1 MKKYILL
8 VLTFMMFACTLGQRD
23 AKQTTSIPT
32 SASQSTGSG
41 EAKSVSTSA
50 PLALPLGLRRPRG
63 IYAVVRVE
71 QYIKQFQNSNT
82 SKLYSQ
88 FDTLYQSLLSN
99 PAIAGLTLQVQWDT
113 LNSNPP
119 TAANAY
125 DWSSVDD
132 AFAQASAW
140 NTQNP
145 TSTGKTIQLI
155 VTAGFS
161 TPQWVLNQ
169 IPSCD
174 GLFQSPAHNPPSDCG
189 KASFMGFSEGGGGAL
204 PLPWNP
210 LYKSAWQTFLTA
222 LAARYESNPAFVSIA
237 VAGPTAASAEMILPN
252 DNNSTNPQTQF
263 GLAISPTNMWLKLLA
278 FHYPSKAMYQ
288 NTDQAF
294 IDEWDAAIDMYGQIF
309 SNVTL
314 VATTGS
320 GLPNLNKTGFTIPSA
335 FSSDCNKP
343 DMDCAAE
350 TTILSH
356 FVDPSVGGNNS
367 KATQTSGMEAS
378 RANGLNLG
386 VGSVKFLSQRTA
398 ELKPSSA
405 QILGGAQFNTSFS
418 IDTAVEGCTTKGGC
432 TNGISPEQAEYNV
445 LQVFFDGTPAAAAFG
460 GTQGMRPSIICKR
473 THQIFNTRRHMSML
487 PCQLYN
493 PMEPVSQLL
502 RRIY

>member
-1 MKKYILL
+1 
-8 VLTFMMFACTLGQRD
+8 
-23 AKQTTSIPT
+23 
-32 SASQSTGSG
+32 
-41 EAKSVSTSA
+41 
-50 PLALPLGLRRPRG
+50 
-63 IYAVVRVE
+63 
-71 QYIKQFQNSNT
+71 
-82 SKLYSQ
+82 
-88 FDTLYQSLLSN
+88 
-99 PAIAGLTLQVQWDT
+99 
-113 LNSNPP
+113 
-119 TAANAY
+119 
-125 DWSSVDD
+125 
-132 AFAQASAW
+132 
-140 NTQNP
+140 
-145 TSTGKTIQLI
+145 
-155 VTAGFS
+155 
-161 TPQWVLNQ
+161 
-169 IPSCD
+169 
-174 GLFQSPAHNPPSDCG
+174 
-189 KASFMGFSEGGGGAL
+189 
-204 PLPWNP
+204 
-210 LYKSAWQTFLTA
+210 
-222 LAARYESNPAFVSIA
+222 
-237 VAGPTAASAEMILPN
+237 
-252 DNNSTNPQTQF
+252 
-263 GLAISPTNMWLKLLA
+263 
-278 FHYPSKAMYQ
+278 MYQ

-460 GTQGMRPSIICKR
+460 GTQGMAPLNYLQTYSPDIQYATAHVNAPVPVVQPNGTSLSVTAQDLLNLASQKILEISEPKA
-473 THQIFNTRRHMSML
+473 NTVIDNFIWGL
-487 PCQLYN
+487 
-493 PMEPVSQLL
+493 
-502 RRIY
+502 IYLITPRENSANSLFL